1 MSPRHIP
8 ARRPRRT
15 VALGAALL
23 AAAVTLATLTT
34 APTANAAAS
43 VPSQGSP
50 TQLDVGNWNVEWL
63 GAPDF
68 GPTDE
73 ALQQQNVRDV
83 MAGADMDVWGLSEV
97 VSTSAFDTLVA
108 GMPGYT
114 GVVAND
120 PIVTNGAQYYSDF
133 GDTEQK
139 VALVWRS
146 SMATLVS
153 AKVILTGQNSNFA
166 GRPPVEFTLRGTFD
180 GVTRDLVFIV
190 LHAKA
195 GSTQDAW
202 NLRNPA
208 SQALKSYLDTTH
220 PTQNV
225 FVVGDWN
232 DDVDTSITPGKASP
246 YANFVND
253 AARYTFP
260 TRPLSLAGVA
270 STTSYPDFIDHQLTT
285 NEVQAKYVAGSAT
298 AFQPQA
304 YVPNYATTT
313 SDHYPVLAR
322 YDFVIGG
329 GGGANQQPTASYTH
343 SCTALTCTFTD
354 GSTDPDGTVVS
365 RNWDFGNGQTST
377 ATNPTVTYAS
387 AGTYAVSLTVTD
399 NGGAT
404 HTTTRNVTVTAGGGG
419 GPADVIINEV
429 LANEPGSSTAGE
441 AVEIVNTGGT
451 AISIAG
457 WTLRDGSAVRHTFA
471 AGTTLQPGKAITVF
485 GAGSAIPG
493 GIVAVAA
500 STGGLNLSNSGDQ
513 VILQNSAGTTVQSM
527 TYTSSQ
533 ASTDGVSLNRSP
545 DGSATGGWVKHDTIS
560 SLTRSPGQHADGTA
574 Y

>member
-1 MSPRHIP
+1 M
-8 ARRPRRT
+8 
-15 VALGAALL
+15 
-23 AAAVTLATLTT
+23 TLATLTT
-34 APTANAAAS
+34 APVARAAAS

-50 TQLDVGNWNVEWL
+50 TQLDVGNWNVEWF

-139 VALVWRS
+139 VALVWRAD
-146 SMATLVS
+146 MATLVS

-195 GSTQDAW
+195 GSTQEAW

-208 SQALKSYLDTTH
+208 SQALKSYLDTTY

-232 DDVDTSITPGKASP
+232 DDVDTSITSQKASP

-253 AARYTFP
+253 AERYTFP
-260 TRPLSLAGVA
+260 TRALSLAGVA

-285 NEVQAKYVAGSAT
+285 DEVQAKYVAGSAT
-298 AFQPQA
+298 AFQPQP

-329 GGGANQQPTASYTH
+329 GGG
-343 SCTALTCTFTD
+343 
-354 GSTDPDGTVVS
+354 
-365 RNWDFGNGQTST
+365 
-377 ATNPTVTYAS
+377 
-387 AGTYAVSLTVTD
+387 
-399 NGGAT
+399 GG
-404 HTTTRNVTVTAGGGG
+404 TAG
-419 GPADVIINEV
+419 VVINEV
-429 LANEPGSSTAGE
+429 LANEPGSSTDGE

-451 AISIAG
+451 AVSIAG
-457 WTLRDGSAVRHTFA
+457 WTVRDASAVRHTFA

-500 STGGLNLSNSGDQ
+500 TTGGLNLSNSGDQ
-513 VILQNSAGTTVQSM
+513 VILRDSAGTTVQSM

-533 ASTDGVSLNRSP
+533 ANSDGVSLNRSP
-545 DGSATGGWVKHDTIS
+545 DGTATGSWVKHDTIS
-560 SLTRSPGQHADGTA
+560 TLTRSPGRRADGTV

>member
-1 MSPRHIP
+1 MSPRRIP

-15 VALGAALL
+15 AALGAACL
-23 AAAVTLATLTT
+23 AAALTLATLVT

-43 VPSQGSP
+43 VPSQGSA
-50 TQLDVGNWNVEWL
+50 TQLDVGNWNVEWF
-63 GAPDF
+63 GAPNY

-73 ALQQQNVRDV
+73 ALQQQNVHDV
-83 MAGADMDVWGLSEV
+83 MAGTDMDVWGLSEV
-97 VSTSAFDTLVA
+97 VSTSAFNTLVA

-133 GDTEQK
+133 GNTEQK

-146 SMATLVS
+146 GMATLVS
-153 AKVILTGQNSNFA
+153 AKVILTDQNSNFA

-208 SQALKSYLDTTH
+208 SQALKSYLDTTY

-225 FVVGDWN
+225 FVLGDWN
-232 DDVDTSITPGKASP
+232 DDVDTSITSGQASP

-260 TRPLSLAGVA
+260 TRALSLAGVP
-270 STTSYPDFIDHQLTT
+270 STTGYPDFIDHQLNT
-285 NEVQAKYVAGSAT
+285 NEVQAKYVAGSAK

-322 YDFVIGG
+322 YDFTLGG
-329 GGGANQQPTASYTH
+329 GGGTNQPPTASYTS
-343 SCTALTCTFTD
+343 SCTALTCTLTD
-354 GSTDPDGTVVS
+354 GSTDSDGTVVS
-365 RNWDFGNGQTST
+365 RSWSFGNGQAST

-387 AGTYAVSLTVTD
+387 AGTYTVSLTVTD

-404 HTTTRNVTVTAGGGG
+404 HTTTQNLTVTTDSGG
-419 GPADVIINEV
+419 GPANVIINEV

-441 AVEIVNTGGT
+441 AIEIVNTGGT
-451 AISIAG
+451 AIDIGG
-457 WTLRDGSAVRHTFA
+457 WTLRDGTAVRHTFA

-500 STGGLNLSNSGDQ
+500 GTGGLSLSNSGDQ
-513 VILQNSAGTTVQSM
+513 VILRDSTGTTVQSM

-533 ASTDGVSLNRSP
+533 ANSDGVSVNRNP
-545 DGSATGGWVKHDTIS
+545 DGSATGGWAKHHTIS
-560 SLTRSPGQHADGTA
+560 SLTSSPGRHADGTA

>member
-1 MSPRHIP
+1 MKLRLR
-8 ARRPRRT
+8 AFT
-15 VALGAALL
+15 GVAL
-23 AAAVTLATLTT
+23 AAAATLVTLTT
-34 APTANAAAS
+34 TPAANAAAS

-50 TQLDVGNWNVEWL
+50 TQLDVGNWNVEWF

-68 GPTDE
+68 GPTNE

-97 VSTSAFDTLVA
+97 VSTAAFDTLVA

-133 GDTEQK
+133 SNTEQK

-153 AKVILTGQNSNFA
+153 AKVILTNQNSNFA

-180 GVTRDLVFIV
+180 GITRDLVFIV
-190 LHAKA
+190 LHAKS

-208 SQALKSYLDTTH
+208 SQALKSYLDTTY

-225 FVVGDWN
+225 FVIGDWN

-260 TRPLSLAGVA
+260 TRALSLAGVS
-270 STTSYPDFIDHQLTT
+270 STAGYPDFIDHQLTT

-304 YVPNYATTT
+304 YVPNYTTTT

-343 SCTALTCTFTD
+343 SCTALNCTFTD
-354 GSTDPDGTVVS
+354 GSTDSDGIIVS
-365 RNWDFGNGQTST
+365 RSWDFGNGQTST
-377 ATNPTVTYAS
+377 AMNPTVTYAS

-404 HTTTRNVTVTAGGGG
+404 HTTTQNVTVTAGGGG
-419 GPADVIINEV
+419 GPANVIINEV

-441 AVEIVNTGGT
+441 AIEIVNTGGT

-457 WTLRDGSAVRHTFA
+457 WTVRDGSAVRHTFA

-513 VILQNSAGTTVQSM
+513 VILRDSAGATVQSM
-527 TYTSSQ
+527 GYSSSQ
-533 ASTDGVSLNRSP
+533 ADSDGVSINRSP
-545 DGSATGGWVKHDTIS
+545 DGSATGGWVKHNTIS
-560 SLTRSPGQHADGTA
+560 SLSRSPGQRANGTV

>member
-1 MSPRHIP
+1 M
-8 ARRPRRT
+8 
-15 VALGAALL
+15 
-23 AAAVTLATLTT
+23 TLATLTT
-34 APTANAAAS
+34 VPAANAAAS
-43 VPSQGSP
+43 IPSQGSP
-50 TQLDVGNWNVEWL
+50 TQLDVGNWNVEWF

-73 ALQQQNVRDV
+73 ALQQQNVHDV
-83 MAGADMDVWGLSEV
+83 KAGLDMDVWGLSEV

-108 GMPGYT
+108 GLPGYT

-153 AKVILTGQNSNFA
+153 AKVVLANQNSNFA

-190 LHAKA
+190 LHAKSGA
-195 GSTQDAW
+195 TQDAW

-208 SQALKSYLDTTH
+208 SQALKSYLDTTY

-225 FVVGDWN
+225 FVIGDWN
-232 DDVDTSITPGKASP
+232 DDVDTSIAPGKASP

-253 AARYTFP
+253 PARYTFP
-260 TRPLSLAGVA
+260 TRALSLAYVP
-270 STTSYPDFIDHQLTT
+270 STAGYPDFIDHQLTT

-322 YDFVIGG
+322 YDFV
-329 GGGANQQPTASYTH
+329 
-343 SCTALTCTFTD
+343 L
-354 GSTDPDGTVVS
+354 
-365 RNWDFGNGQTST
+365 
-377 ATNPTVTYAS
+377 
-387 AGTYAVSLTVTD
+387 
-399 NGGAT
+399 
-404 HTTTRNVTVTAGGGG
+404 GGGG
-419 GPADVIINEV
+419 GPANVIINEV

-441 AVEIVNTGGT
+441 AIEIVNTGGT
-451 AISIAG
+451 AVSIAG
-457 WTLRDGSAVRHTFA
+457 WTVADGSAVRHTFA

-485 GAGSAIPG
+485 GAASAIPG

-500 STGGLNLSNSGDQ
+500 GTGGLNLSNSGDQ
-513 VILQNSAGTTVQSM
+513 VILRDSAGATVQSM
-527 TYTSSQ
+527 SYSSSQ
-533 ASTDGVSLNRSP
+533 ANSDGVSINRSP
-545 DGSATGGWVKHDTIS
+545 DGSATGSWVKHDTIS
-560 SLTRSPGQHADGTA
+560 SLPRSPGQRADGTA

>member
-1 MSPRHIP
+1 MKLRL
-8 ARRPRRT
+8 R
-15 VALGAALL
+15 ALTGVL
-23 AAAVTLATLTT
+23 AAALTLATLTI
-34 APTANAAAS
+34 APAANAAAS

-50 TQLDVGNWNVEWL
+50 TQLDVGNWNVEWF

-68 GPTDE
+68 GPTNE
-73 ALQQQNVRDV
+73 ALQQQNVHDV

-133 GDTEQK
+133 SNTEQK

-153 AKVILTGQNSNFA
+153 AKVILTDQNSNFA

-190 LHAKA
+190 LHAKS

-208 SQALKSYLDTTH
+208 SQALKSYLDTTY
-220 PTQNV
+220 PAQNV
-225 FVVGDWN
+225 
-232 DDVDTSITPGKASP
+232 
-246 YANFVND
+246 
-253 AARYTFP
+253 
-260 TRPLSLAGVA
+260 
-270 STTSYPDFIDHQLTT
+270 
-285 NEVQAKYVAGSAT
+285 
-298 AFQPQA
+298 
-304 YVPNYATTT
+304 
-313 SDHYPVLAR
+313 
-322 YDFVIGG
+322 
-329 GGGANQQPTASYTH
+329 
-343 SCTALTCTFTD
+343 
-354 GSTDPDGTVVS
+354 
-365 RNWDFGNGQTST
+365 QTST
-377 ATNPTVTYAS
+377 AVNPTVTYAS

-404 HTTTRNVTVTAGGGG
+404 HTTTQNVTVTAGGGG
-419 GPADVIINEV
+419 GPANVIINEV

-441 AVEIVNTGGT
+441 AIEIVNTGGT

-457 WTLRDGSAVRHTFA
+457 WTVQDGSAVRHTFA

-513 VILQNSAGTTVQSM
+513 VILRDSAGATVQSM
-527 TYTSSQ
+527 SYSSSQ
-533 ASTDGVSLNRSP
+533 ANSDGVSINRSP
-545 DGSATGGWVKHDTIS
+545 DGSATGGWVKHNTIS
-560 SLTRSPGQHADGTA
+560 SLSRSPGQRANGTV

>member
-1 MSPRHIP
+1 MSPRRIP
-8 ARRPRRT
+8 AQRPRR
-15 VALGAALL
+15 AAALATAL
-23 AAAVTLATLTT
+23 VTAAVTVAAALTT
-34 APTANAAAS
+34 APAASAAAT
-43 VPSQGSP
+43 VPSQGSS
-50 TQLDVGNWNVEWL
+50 TQLDVGNWNVEWF
-63 GAPDF
+63 GASNY

-73 ALQQQNVRDV
+73 ALQQRNVRDV
-83 MAGADMDVWGLSEV
+83 MAGTDMDVWGLSEV
-97 VSTSAFDTLVA
+97 VSTSAFNTLVA

-133 GDTEQK
+133 GNTEQK

-146 SMATLVS
+146 SLATLVG
-153 AKVILTGQNSNFA
+153 AKVILTAQNSDFA

-202 NLRNPA
+202 NLRSPA
-208 SQALKSYLDTTH
+208 SQALKSYLDATH

-232 DDVDTSITPGKASP
+232 DDVDTSITSGKASP

-260 TRPLSLAGVA
+260 TRALSLAGVP
-270 STTSYPDFIDHQLTT
+270 STAGYPDFIDHQLTT
-285 NEVQAKYVAGSAT
+285 NEVQAKYVAGSAK

-304 YVPNYATTT
+304 YVPNYAATT

-322 YDFVIGG
+322 YDFAVGG

-343 SCTALTCTFTD
+343 SCAALTCTFTD
-354 GSTDPDGTVVS
+354 GSTDSDGTVVN
-365 RNWDFGNGQTST
+365 RAWNFGNGRTST
-377 ATNPTVTYAS
+377 AANPSVTYAS

-404 HTTTRNVTVTAGGGG
+404 HTTTRNVTVTTGGS
-419 GPADVIINEV
+419 PANVAINEV

-451 AISIAG
+451 AVGLGG
-457 WTLRDGSAVRHTFA
+457 WTLRDGTAVRHTFA
-471 AGTTLQPGKAITVF
+471 AGTTLEPGKAITVF
-485 GAGSAIPG
+485 GAVSAIPAG
-493 GIVAVAA
+493 VVAVAA
-500 STGGLNLSNSGDQ
+500 GTGDLNLSNSGDQ
-513 VILQNSAGTTVQSM
+513 VVLRDSTGTTVQSM
-527 TYTSSQ
+527 SYTSTQ
-533 ASTDGVSLNRSP
+533 AGSDGVSVNRSP

-560 SLTRSPGQHADGTA
+560 SLTSSPGRHADGTA

>member
-8 ARRPRRT
+8 VRRPRRT
-15 VALGAALL
+15 ATLGAACL
-23 AAAVTLATLTT
+23 AAALTPALLTT
-34 APTANAAAS
+34 APAADAAIP

-50 TQLDVGNWNVEWL
+50 TQLDVGNWNVEWF

-108 GMPGYT
+108 GMHGYT

-153 AKVILTGQNSNFA
+153 AKVILTNQNSNFA

-190 LHAKA
+190 LHAKS

-208 SQALKSYLDTTH
+208 SQALKSYLDTTY

-225 FVVGDWN
+225 FVIGDWN
-232 DDVDTSITPGKASP
+232 DDVDTSITPQKASP
-246 YANFVND
+246 YANLVND

-260 TRPLSLAGVA
+260 TRALSLAGVP
-270 STTSYPDFIDHQLTT
+270 STAGYPDFIDHQVTT

-298 AFQPQA
+298 AFQPQT

-322 YDFVIGG
+322 YNFVIGG
-329 GGGANQQPTASYTH
+329 GTNQQPTASYTH
-343 SCTALTCTFTD
+343 SCTALNCTFTD
-354 GSTDPDGTVVS
+354 GSTDPDRTIVS
-365 RNWDFGNGQTST
+365 RSWDFGNGQTST
-377 ATNPTVTYAS
+377 ATNPTVTYSS
-387 AGTYAVSLTVTD
+387 AGTYAVALTVTD

-419 GPADVIINEV
+419 GPANVIINEV

-441 AVEIVNTGGT
+441 AIEIVNTGGT
-451 AISIAG
+451 AVSIAG
-457 WTLRDGSAVRHTFA
+457 WTVQDGSAVRHTFA

-500 STGGLNLSNSGDQ
+500 STGSLNLSNSGDQ
-513 VILQNSAGTTVQSM
+513 VILWDSAGATVQST
-527 TYTSSQ
+527 TYSSSQ
-533 ASTDGVSLNRSP
+533 ASSDGVSINRSP
-545 DGSATGGWVKHDTIS
+545 DGSATGGWVKHNTIS
-560 SLTRSPGQHADGTA
+560 SLPSSPGQRADGTT

>member
-1 MSPRHIP
+1 MSSRQIP

-15 VALGAALL
+15 AALGIACL
-23 AAAVTLATLTT
+23 AAATLLAMLTT
-34 APTANAAAS
+34 APVANAATAI
-43 VPSQGSP
+43 PSQGSP
-50 TQLDVGNWNVEWL
+50 TQLDVGNWNVEWF

-73 ALQQQNVRDV
+73 ALQQQNVREV

-133 GDTEQK
+133 GNTEQK

-153 AKVILTGQNSNFA
+153 AKVILTEQNSNFA

-190 LHAKA
+190 LHAKS
-195 GSTQDAW
+195 GSAQDAW

-208 SQALKSYLDTTH
+208 SQALKSYLDTTY

-232 DDVDTSITPGKASP
+232 DDVDTSITSGKASP

-260 TRPLSLAGVA
+260 TRALSLAGVS
-270 STTSYPDFIDHQLTT
+270 STAGYPDFIDHQLTT

-298 AFQPQA
+298 AFQPQP
-304 YVPNYATTT
+304 YIPNYATTT

-322 YDFVIGG
+322 YNFVIGG
-329 GGGANQQPTASYTH
+329 GGGSNQQPTASYTH
-343 SCTALTCTFTD
+343 SCAALTCTFTD
-354 GSTDPDGTVVS
+354 GSTDPDGAVVS
-365 RNWDFGNGQTST
+365 RSWDFGNGQTST

-387 AGTYAVSLTVTD
+387 AGTYPVSLTVTD

-404 HTTTRNVTVTAGGGG
+404 RTTTQNVTVTAGGGG
-419 GPADVIINEV
+419 GPANVIVNEV

-441 AVEIVNTGGT
+441 AVEIVNTGG
-451 AISIAG
+451 AAADISG
-457 WTLRDGSAVRHTFA
+457 WTIRDGSAVRHTFA

-485 GAGSAIPG
+485 GASSAIPA
-493 GIVAVAA
+493 GITAVGA
-500 STGGLNLSNSGDQ
+500 STGDLNLSNGGDQ
-513 VILQNSAGTTVQSM
+513 VILRDSTGATVQSM

-533 ASTDGVSLNRSP
+533 ANSDGVSINRSP
-545 DGSATGGWVKHDTIS
+545 DGSATGGWAKHNTIS
-560 SLTRSPGQHADGTA
+560 SLTSSPGRHADGTA

>member
-1 MSPRHIP
+1 MSPRRTS
-8 ARRPRRT
+8 ARRSRLT
-15 VALGAALL
+15 TLLSALCL
-23 AAAVTLATLTT
+23 AVAVTPALLTT

-43 VPSQGSP
+43 IPSQGSP
-50 TQLDVGNWNVEWL
+50 TQLDVGNWNVEWF

-83 MAGADMDVWGLSEV
+83 MAGADMDVWGLAEV
-97 VSTSAFDTLVA
+97 VSTSAFNTLVA

-120 PIVTNGAQYYSDF
+120 PVVTNGAQYYSDF
-133 GDTEQK
+133 SNTEQK

-208 SQALKSYLDTTH
+208 SQALKSYLDTTY

-225 FVVGDWN
+225 FVIGDWN
-232 DDVDTSITPGKASP
+232 DDVDTSITAGNASP

-260 TRPLSLAGVA
+260 TRALSLAGVA
-270 STTSYPDFIDHQLTT
+270 STTDYPDFIDHQLTT

-322 YDFVIGG
+322 YDFAVGG
-329 GGGANQQPTASYTH
+329 GS
-343 SCTALTCTFTD
+343 
-354 GSTDPDGTVVS
+354 
-365 RNWDFGNGQTST
+365 
-377 ATNPTVTYAS
+377 
-387 AGTYAVSLTVTD
+387 
-399 NGGAT
+399 
-404 HTTTRNVTVTAGGGG
+404 GG
-419 GPADVIINEV
+419 GPANVVVNEV
-429 LANEPGSSTAGE
+429 LANEPGSDTAGE

-451 AISIAG
+451 AVGIAG
-457 WTLRDGSAVRHTFA
+457 WTLRDGTGVRHTFA

-493 GIVAVAA
+493 GITAVPA

-513 VILQNSAGTTVQSM
+513 VVLRDATGTTVQSM

-533 ASTDGVSLNRSP
+533 AGTDGVSVNRSP
-545 DGSATGGWVKHDTIS
+545 DGSATGAWVKHDTIS
-560 SLTRSPGQHADGTA
+560 PLTSSPGRHADGTA

>member
-1 MSPRHIP
+1 MSPHHIP
-8 ARRPRRT
+8 VRRPRRIT
-15 VALGAALL
+15 AFGAACL

-34 APTANAAAS
+34 APVANAAAS

-50 TQLDVGNWNVEWL
+50 TQLDVGNWNVEWF

-83 MAGADMDVWGLSEV
+83 MAGVDMDVWGLSEV
-97 VSTSAFDTLVA
+97 VSTSAFDALVA

-153 AKVILTGQNSNFA
+153 AKVILTDQNSNFA

-195 GSTQDAW
+195 GATQDAW
-202 NLRNPA
+202 NRRNPA
-208 SQALKSYLDTTH
+208 SQALKSYLDATY

-225 FVVGDWN
+225 FVIGDWN
-232 DDVDTSITPGKASP
+232 DDVDTSIVSGQPSP
-246 YANFVND
+246 YADFVND
-253 AARYTFP
+253 SARYTFP
-260 TRPLSLAGVA
+260 TRALSLAGVA
-270 STTSYPDFIDHQLTT
+270 STTSYPDFIDHQLNT
-285 NEVQAKYVAGSAT
+285 NEVRAKYVAGSAK
-298 AFQPQA
+298 AFQPQT
-304 YVPNYATTT
+304 YVPNYAATT

-322 YDFVIGG
+322 YDFTLGG
-329 GGGANQQPTASYTH
+329 GGGTNQPPTASYTS

-354 GSTDPDGTVVS
+354 GSTDSDGTVVS
-365 RNWDFGNGQTST
+365 RSWSFGNGQTST
-377 ATNPTVTYAS
+377 ATNPTVTYAL

-399 NGGAT
+399 NDGAT
-404 HTTTRNVTVTAGGGG
+404 HSTTQNITVTAGGGG
-419 GPADVIINEV
+419 GPANVIINEV

-451 AISIAG
+451 AISLDG
-457 WTLRDGSAVRHTFA
+457 WTLRDGTAVRHTFA

-485 GAGSAIPG
+485 GASSAIPS
-493 GIVAVAA
+493 GIAAVAA
-500 STGGLNLSNSGDQ
+500 STGRLSLSNSGDQ
-513 VILQNSAGTTVQSM
+513 VTLRDSTGTTVQSM

-533 ASTDGVSLNRSP
+533 ANSDGVSINRSP
-545 DGSATGGWVKHDTIS
+545 DGSATGSWVKHNTIS
-560 SLTRSPGQHADGTA
+560 SLSRSPGQHADGTA

>member
-8 ARRPRRT
+8 SGRPRRT
-15 VALGAALL
+15 AAVGAALL

-50 TQLDVGNWNVEWL
+50 TRLDVGNWNVEWF

-120 PIVTNGAQYYSDF
+120 PVVTNGAQYYSDF

-220 PTQNV
+220 PTRNV
-225 FVVGDWN
+225 FVLGDWN
-232 DDVDTSITPGKASP
+232 DDVDTSITSGKASP

-260 TRPLSLAGVA
+260 TRALSLAGVV
-270 STTSYPDFIDHQLTT
+270 STTSYPDFIDHQLVTD
-285 NEVQAKYVAGSAT
+285 EVQAKYVAGSAT
-298 AFQPQA
+298 AFQPQP
-304 YVPNYATTT
+304 YVPNYAATT

-322 YDFVIGG
+322 YDFVMG

-365 RNWDFGNGQTST
+365 RAWNFGNGQTSA
-377 ATNPTVTYAS
+377 ATNPTLTYAS

-404 HTTTRNVTVTAGGGG
+404 HTATKNVTVTTGGGG
-419 GPADVIINEV
+419 GPANVIINEV

-451 AISIAG
+451 AAGIGG
-457 WTLRDGSAVRHTFA
+457 WTVSDGSSVRHTFA
-471 AGTTLQPGKAITVF
+471 AGTTVQPGKAITVF
-485 GAGSAIPG
+485 GAGSAIPA
-493 GIVAVAA
+493 GITGVGA

-513 VILQNSAGTTVQSM
+513 VILRDAAGSTVQSV
-527 TYTSSQ
+527 TYTSGQVNS
-533 ASTDGVSLNRSP
+533 DGVSLNRSP
-545 DGSATGGWVKHDTIS
+545 DGSPTGGWVKHDTIS
-560 SLTRSPGQHADGTA
+560 TLTRSPGLHADGTA

>member
-1 MSPRHIP
+1 MKLRL
-8 ARRPRRT
+8 R
-15 VALGAALL
+15 ALIGVLV
-23 AAAVTLATLTT
+23 AAVTLAMLTT
-34 APTANAAAS
+34 APAANAAAS

-50 TQLDVGNWNVEWL
+50 TQLDVGNWNVEWF

-68 GPTDE
+68 GPTNE
-73 ALQQQNVRDV
+73 TLQQQNVRDV

-97 VSTSAFDTLVA
+97 VGTSEFDTLVA

-133 GDTEQK
+133 GNTEQK

-190 LHAKA
+190 LHAKSGA
-195 GSTQDAW
+195 TQDAW

-208 SQALKSYLDTTH
+208 SQALKSYLDTTY
-220 PTQNV
+220 PTQDV
-225 FVVGDWN
+225 FVIGDWN
-232 DDVDTSITPGKASP
+232 DDVDTSITPEKPSP

-260 TRPLSLAGVA
+260 TRALSLEGVSSTAG
-270 STTSYPDFIDHQLTT
+270 YPDFIDHQLTT

-322 YDFVIGG
+322 YDFAIGG
-329 GGGANQQPTASYTH
+329 GGGANQQPTASYTY
-343 SCTALTCTFTD
+343 SCTALNCTFTD
-354 GSTDPDGTVVS
+354 GSTDSDGTIVS
-365 RNWDFGNGQTST
+365 RGWDFGNGQTST

-387 AGTYAVSLTVTD
+387 AGTYPVSLTVTD

-404 HTTTRNVTVTAGGGG
+404 HTTTRNVTVTTGG
-419 GPADVIINEV
+419 GPANVIINEV

-441 AVEIVNTGGT
+441 AIEMVNTGGT
-451 AISIAG
+451 ATSIAG
-457 WTLRDGSAVRHTFA
+457 WTVSDGSAVRHTFA
-471 AGTTLQPGKAITVF
+471 PGTTLQPGKAITVF
-485 GAGSAIPG
+485 GAGSSIPG

-500 STGGLNLSNSGDQ
+500 SSGDLNLSNSGDQ
-513 VILQNSAGTTVQSM
+513 VILRNSAGATVQSM
-527 TYTSSQ
+527 SYTSSQ
-533 ASTDGVSLNRSP
+533 ANSDGVSLNRSP
-545 DGSATGGWVKHDTIS
+545 DGSATGGWVKHNTIS
-560 SLTRSPGQHADGTA
+560 SLSRSPGQRANGTVF
-574 Y
+574 

>member
-1 MSPRHIP
+1 M
-8 ARRPRRT
+8 
-15 VALGAALL
+15 
-23 AAAVTLATLTT
+23 TLATLTT
-34 APTANAAAS
+34 APVARAAAS

-50 TQLDVGNWNVEWL
+50 TQLDVGNWNVEWF

-139 VALVWRS
+139 VALVWRAD
-146 SMATLVS
+146 MATLVS

-195 GSTQDAW
+195 GSTQEAW

-208 SQALKSYLDTTH
+208 SQALKSYLDTTY

-232 DDVDTSITPGKASP
+232 DDVDTSITSQKASP

-260 TRPLSLAGVA
+260 TRALSLAGVA

-285 NEVQAKYVAGSAT
+285 DEVQAKYVAGSAT
-298 AFQPQA
+298 AFQPQP

-329 GGGANQQPTASYTH
+329 GGG
-343 SCTALTCTFTD
+343 
-354 GSTDPDGTVVS
+354 
-365 RNWDFGNGQTST
+365 
-377 ATNPTVTYAS
+377 
-387 AGTYAVSLTVTD
+387 
-399 NGGAT
+399 GG
-404 HTTTRNVTVTAGGGG
+404 TAG
-419 GPADVIINEV
+419 VVINEV
-429 LANEPGSSTAGE
+429 LANEPGSSTDGE

-451 AISIAG
+451 AVSIAG
-457 WTLRDGSAVRHTFA
+457 WTVRDASAVRHTFA

-500 STGGLNLSNSGDQ
+500 TTGGLNLSNSGDQ
-513 VILQNSAGTTVQSM
+513 VILRDSAGTTVQSM

-533 ASTDGVSLNRSP
+533 ANSDGVSLNRSP
-545 DGSATGGWVKHDTIS
+545 DGTATGSWVKHDTIS
-560 SLTRSPGQHADGTA
+560 TLTRSPGRRADGTV

>member
-1 MSPRHIP
+1 MSPRHVP
-8 ARRPRRT
+8 VRRSHRFA
-15 VALGAALL
+15 ALGAACL
-23 AAAVTLATLTT
+23 AAALTLATLTT

-50 TQLDVGNWNVEWL
+50 TQLDVGNWNVEWF

-73 ALQQQNVRDV
+73 ALQQQNVHDV

-108 GMPGYT
+108 SMPGYT

-153 AKVILTGQNSNFA
+153 AKVILTDQNSNFA

-195 GSTQDAW
+195 GATQDAW

-220 PTQNV
+220 PARNV
-225 FVVGDWN
+225 FVLGDWN
-232 DDVDTSITPGKASP
+232 DDVDTSITSGKTSP

-253 AARYTFP
+253 EARYTFP
-260 TRPLSLAGVA
+260 TRALSLAGVA
-270 STTSYPDFIDHQLTT
+270 STTSYPDFIDHQLITD
-285 NEVQAKYVAGSAT
+285 EVQAKYVVGSAT

-304 YVPNYATTT
+304 YVPNYAATT

-322 YDFVIGG
+322 YDFVLG
-329 GGGANQQPTASYTH
+329 GGGANQRPTASYTH

-354 GSTDPDGTVVS
+354 GSTDADGTVVS
-365 RNWDFGNGQTST
+365 RSWNFGNGQAST

-399 NGGAT
+399 SGGAA
-404 HTTTRNVTVTAGGGG
+404 HTTTQNVTVTAGGGG
-419 GPADVIINEV
+419 GPANVIINEV

-441 AVEIVNTGGT
+441 AIEIVNTGGT
-451 AISIAG
+451 AISLAG
-457 WTLRDGSAVRHTFA
+457 WTVQDGTAVRHTFA

-485 GAGSAIPG
+485 GAASAIPG

-513 VILQNSAGTTVQSM
+513 VILRDSAGATVQSM

-533 ASTDGVSLNRSP
+533 ANSDGVSINRSS
-545 DGSATGGWVKHDTIS
+545 DGSETGGWVKHNTIS
-560 SLTRSPGQHADGTA
+560 SLSSSPGQRADGTV

>member
-1 MSPRHIP
+1 MKLSLR
-8 ARRPRRT
+8 
-15 VALGAALL
+15 ALAGAAV
-23 AAAVTLATLTT
+23 AAAIALATFSSPP
-34 APTANAAAS
+34 AAHAAS
-43 VPSQGSP
+43 TVPSQGSP
-50 TQLDVGNWNVEWL
+50 TQLDVGNWNVEWF

-97 VSTSAFDTLVA
+97 VSTSAFNSLVA

-133 GDTEQK
+133 SNTEQK

-153 AKVILTGQNSNFA
+153 AKVILPEQNSNFA
-166 GRPPVEFTLRGTFD
+166 GRPPVEFKLRGTFD

-190 LHAKA
+190 MHAKA
-195 GSTQDAW
+195 GSTADAW

-208 SQALKSYLDTTH
+208 SQALKSYLDTTY
-220 PTQNV
+220 PTQDV

-232 DDVDTSITPGKASP
+232 DDVDTSITSGKASP

-253 AARYTFP
+253 TARYGFP
-260 TRPLSLAGVA
+260 TRALSLAGVS
-270 STTSYPDFIDHQLTT
+270 STASYPDFIDHQLNT
-285 NEVQAKYVAGSAT
+285 NEVMAKYVAGSAK

-304 YVPNYATTT
+304 YVPNYASTT

-329 GGGANQQPTASYTH
+329 AGGGNQSPTAAFTH
-343 SCTALTCTFTD
+343 SCTDLTCSFTD
-354 GSTDPDGTVVS
+354 GSSDADGTIAS
-365 RNWDFGNGQTST
+365 RSWNFGNGQTST
-377 ATNPTVTYAS
+377 ATNPTVSYAS

-399 NGGAT
+399 NAGAT
-404 HTTTRNVTVTAGGGG
+404 HTTTRNVTVTTGGGG
-419 GPADVIINEV
+419 GPANVIINEV
-429 LANEPGSSTAGE
+429 LANEPGSDTAGE

-457 WTLRDGSAVRHTFA
+457 WTLRDGTGVRHTFA

-485 GAGSAIPG
+485 GGASSIPG

-500 STGGLNLSNSGDQ
+500 STGGLNLANSGDS
-513 VILQNSAGTTVQSM
+513 VSLRDSAGTTIQSM
-527 TYTSSQ
+527 SYSSSL
-533 ASTDGVSLNRSP
+533 ANTDGVSINRSP
-545 DGSATGGWVKHDTIS
+545 DLSATGAWVKHNTIS
-560 SLTRSPGQHADGTA
+560 SLPRSLGQHADGTV

>member
-1 MSPRHIP
+1 MKLRL
-8 ARRPRRT
+8 R
-15 VALGAALL
+15 ALIGVL

-34 APTANAAAS
+34 VPAANAAAS
-43 VPSQGSP
+43 IPSQGSP
-50 TQLDVGNWNVEWL
+50 TQLDVGNWNVEWF

-73 ALQQQNVRDV
+73 ALQQQNVHDV
-83 MAGADMDVWGLSEV
+83 KAGLDMDVWGLSEV

-108 GMPGYT
+108 GLPGYT

-153 AKVILTGQNSNFA
+153 AKVVLANQNSNFA

-190 LHAKA
+190 LHAKSGA
-195 GSTQDAW
+195 TQDAW

-208 SQALKSYLDTTH
+208 SQALKSYLDTTY

-225 FVVGDWN
+225 FVIGDWN
-232 DDVDTSITPGKASP
+232 DDVDTSIAPGKASP

-253 AARYTFP
+253 PARYTFP
-260 TRPLSLAGVA
+260 TRALSLAGVP
-270 STTSYPDFIDHQLTT
+270 STAGYPDFIDHQLTT

-322 YDFVIGG
+322 YDFV
-329 GGGANQQPTASYTH
+329 
-343 SCTALTCTFTD
+343 L
-354 GSTDPDGTVVS
+354 
-365 RNWDFGNGQTST
+365 
-377 ATNPTVTYAS
+377 
-387 AGTYAVSLTVTD
+387 
-399 NGGAT
+399 
-404 HTTTRNVTVTAGGGG
+404 GGGG
-419 GPADVIINEV
+419 GPANVIINEV

-441 AVEIVNTGGT
+441 AIEIVNTGGT
-451 AISIAG
+451 AVSIAG
-457 WTLRDGSAVRHTFA
+457 WTVADGSAVRHTFA

-485 GAGSAIPG
+485 GAASAIPG

-500 STGGLNLSNSGDQ
+500 GTGGLNLSNSGDQ
-513 VILQNSAGTTVQSM
+513 VILRDSAGATVQSM
-527 TYTSSQ
+527 SYSSSQ
-533 ASTDGVSLNRSP
+533 ANSDGVSINRSP
-545 DGSATGGWVKHDTIS
+545 DGSATGSWVKHDTIS
-560 SLTRSPGQHADGTA
+560 SLPRSPGQRADGTA

>member
-1 MSPRHIP
+1 MKLRL
-8 ARRPRRT
+8 R
-15 VALGAALL
+15 ALVGTL
-23 AAAVTLATLTT
+23 AAAATMATLTMLTT
-34 APTANAAAS
+34 APAANAATI
-43 VPSQGSP
+43 PSQGSS
-50 TQLDVGNWNVEWL
+50 TLLDVGNWNVEWF
-63 GAPDF
+63 GATGY
-68 GPTDE
+68 GPTNE

-97 VSTSAFDTLVA
+97 VSTSAFNTLVA

-133 GDTEQK
+133 SNTEQK

-146 SMATLVS
+146 SIATLVS
-153 AKVILTGQNSNFA
+153 AKVILTSQNSNFA

-208 SQALKSYLDTTH
+208 SQALKAYLDTTY

-225 FVVGDWN
+225 FVIGDWN
-232 DDVDTSITPGKASP
+232 DDVDTSITSGNASP

-253 AARYTFP
+253 TARYTFP
-260 TRPLSLAGVA
+260 TRALSLAGVA
-270 STTSYPDFIDHQLTT
+270 STASYSDFIDHQLTT
-285 NEVQAKYVAGSAT
+285 NEVQAKYVTGSAK

-304 YVPNYATTT
+304 YVSNYATTT

-322 YDFVIGG
+322 YDYVIGGDSGG
-329 GGGANQQPTASYTH
+329 GGGGTPAN
-343 SCTALTCTFTD
+343 
-354 GSTDPDGTVVS
+354 
-365 RNWDFGNGQTST
+365 
-377 ATNPTVTYAS
+377 
-387 AGTYAVSLTVTD
+387 
-399 NGGAT
+399 
-404 HTTTRNVTVTAGGGG
+404 
-419 GPADVIINEV
+419 VIINEV

-457 WTLRDGSAVRHTFA
+457 WTVRDSSALRHTFA

-485 GAGSAIPG
+485 GAASAIPG

-500 STGGLNLSNSGDQ
+500 STGDLNLANSGDQ
-513 VILQNSAGTTVQSM
+513 VILRDSAGTTVQSL

-533 ASTDGVSLNRSP
+533 VNSDGVSLNRSP
-545 DGSATGGWVKHDTIS
+545 DGSGTGVWVKHNTIS
-560 SLTRSPGQHADGTA
+560 SLSSSPGQRADGTV

>member
-8 ARRPRRT
+8 SRRPRRT
-15 VALGAALL
+15 AALGAAFL

-34 APTANAAAS
+34 APAAKAAAT

-50 TQLDVGNWNVEWL
+50 THLDVGNWNVEWF
-63 GAPDF
+63 GAPDL

-220 PTQNV
+220 PAQNV
-225 FVVGDWN
+225 FVIGDWN
-232 DDVDTSITPGKASP
+232 DDVDTSITPEKASP

-253 AARYTFP
+253 TARYTFP
-260 TRPLSLAGVA
+260 TRALSLAGVA

-298 AFQPQA
+298 AFQPQP

-322 YDFVIGG
+322 YNFV
-329 GGGANQQPTASYTH
+329 P
-343 SCTALTCTFTD
+343 
-354 GSTDPDGTVVS
+354 
-365 RNWDFGNGQTST
+365 
-377 ATNPTVTYAS
+377 
-387 AGTYAVSLTVTD
+387 
-399 NGGAT
+399 
-404 HTTTRNVTVTAGGGG
+404 GGGG
-419 GPADVIINEV
+419 GPANVIINEV

-441 AVEIVNTGGT
+441 AIEIVNTGGT
-451 AISIAG
+451 AASIAG
-457 WTLRDGSAVRHTFA
+457 WTVQDGSAARHTFA

-485 GAGSAIPG
+485 GASSAIPA
-493 GIVAVAA
+493 GIVGVAA

-513 VILQNSAGTTVQSM
+513 VILRDSAGATVQSM
-527 TYTSSQ
+527 TYSSSQ
-533 ASTDGVSLNRSP
+533 ANSDGVSLNRSP

-560 SLTRSPGQHADGTA
+560 SLTRSPGQRADGTV

>member
-1 MSPRHIP
+1 MKLRLR
-8 ARRPRRT
+8 ALT
-15 VALGAALL
+15 GVAL
-23 AAAVTLATLTT
+23 AAAVTLVTLAATP
-34 APTANAAAS
+34 AANAAAS

-50 TQLDVGNWNVEWL
+50 TQLDVGNWNVEWF

-68 GPTDE
+68 GPTNE

-133 GDTEQK
+133 SNTEQK

-153 AKVILTGQNSNFA
+153 AKVILTNQNSNFA

-180 GVTRDLVFIV
+180 GGTRDLVFIV
-190 LHAKA
+190 LHAKS

-208 SQALKSYLDTTH
+208 SQALKSYLDTTY

-225 FVVGDWN
+225 FVIGDWN

-260 TRPLSLAGVA
+260 TRALSLAGVS
-270 STTSYPDFIDHQLTT
+270 STASYPDFIDHQLTT

-304 YVPNYATTT
+304 YVPNYTTTT

-329 GGGANQQPTASYTH
+329 GGGTNQPPTASYTH
-343 SCTALTCTFTD
+343 SCTALNCTFTD
-354 GSTDPDGTVVS
+354 GSTDSDGTIVS
-365 RNWDFGNGQTST
+365 RSWDFGNGQTST
-377 ATNPTVTYAS
+377 AMNPTVTYAS

-404 HTTTRNVTVTAGGGG
+404 HTTTQNVTVTAGGDG
-419 GPADVIINEV
+419 GPANVIINEV

-441 AVEIVNTGGT
+441 AIEIVNTGGT

-457 WTLRDGSAVRHTFA
+457 WTVRDGSAVRHTFA

-493 GIVAVAA
+493 GIAAVAA

-513 VILQNSAGTTVQSM
+513 VILRNSAGATVQSM
-527 TYTSSQ
+527 SYSSSQ
-533 ASTDGVSLNRSP
+533 ADSDGVSINRSP
-545 DGSATGGWVKHDTIS
+545 DGSATGGWVKHNTIS
-560 SLTRSPGQHADGTA
+560 SLSRSPGQRANGTV

>member
-1 MSPRHIP
+1 MSSCRIP

-15 VALGAALL
+15 AALGAACL

-34 APTANAAAS
+34 APAANAAAS

-50 TQLDVGNWNVEWL
+50 TQLDVGNWNVEWF

-120 PIVTNGAQYYSDF
+120 PVVTNGAQYYSDF
-133 GDTEQK
+133 GNTEQK

-153 AKVILTGQNSNFA
+153 AKVILTDQNSNFA

-195 GSTQDAW
+195 GATQDAW
-202 NLRNPA
+202 NRRNPA
-208 SQALKSYLDTTH
+208 SQALKSYLDATY

-225 FVVGDWN
+225 FVIGDWN
-232 DDVDTSITPGKASP
+232 DDVDTSIVSGQPSP
-246 YANFVND
+246 YADFVND
-253 AARYTFP
+253 SARYTFP
-260 TRPLSLAGVA
+260 TRALSLAGVA
-270 STTSYPDFIDHQLTT
+270 STTGYPDFIDHQLTT

-304 YVPNYATTT
+304 YVPNYAATT

-322 YDFVIGG
+322 YDFVISGS
-329 GGGANQQPTASYTH
+329 GANQPPTASYTH
-343 SCTALTCTFTD
+343 SCTALDCTFTD
-354 GSTDPDGTVVS
+354 ASSDSDGTIVS
-365 RNWDFGNGQTST
+365 RSWNFGNGQTST
-377 ATNPTVTYAS
+377 ATNPTATYAS
-387 AGTYAVSLTVTD
+387 AGTYPVSLTVTD
-399 NGGAT
+399 NDGAT
-404 HTTTRNVTVTAGGGG
+404 HTTTQNITVTAGGG
-419 GPADVIINEV
+419 PANVIINEV

-451 AISIAG
+451 AIDITG
-457 WTLRDGSAVRHTFA
+457 WTVRDGSAVRHAFA

-485 GAGSAIPG
+485 GASSAIPG
-493 GIVAVAA
+493 GIAAVAA
-500 STGGLNLSNSGDQ
+500 STGGLSLSNSGDQ
-513 VILQNSAGTTVQSM
+513 VILRDSAGATVQSM

-533 ASTDGVSLNRSP
+533 ANSDGVSINRSP
-545 DGSATGGWVKHDTIS
+545 DGSATGSWVKHNTIS
-560 SLTRSPGQHADGTA
+560 SLSRSPGQHADGTA

>member
-1 MSPRHIP
+1 MKLRLR
-8 ARRPRRT
+8 ALT
-15 VALGAALL
+15 GVAL
-23 AAAVTLATLTT
+23 AAAATLATLATT
-34 APTANAAAS
+34 PAANAAVS

-50 TQLDVGNWNVEWL
+50 TQLDVGNWNVEWF

-73 ALQQQNVRDV
+73 ALQQQNVHDV

-133 GDTEQK
+133 SNTEQK

-146 SMATLVS
+146 SIATLVS
-153 AKVILTGQNSNFA
+153 AKVILTDQSSNFA

-190 LHAKA
+190 LHAKS
-195 GSTQDAW
+195 GSTLDAW

-208 SQALKSYLDTTH
+208 SQALKAYLDTTY

-225 FVVGDWN
+225 FVIGDWN
-232 DDVDTSITPGKASP
+232 DDVDTSITAGKASP

-260 TRPLSLAGVA
+260 TRALSLAGVA
-270 STTSYPDFIDHQLTT
+270 STAGYPDFIDHQLIT

-322 YDFVIGG
+322 YNFVVGG

-343 SCTALTCTFTD
+343 SCTGLDCTFTD
-354 GSTDPDGTVVS
+354 GSTDPDGTIVS
-365 RNWDFGNGQTST
+365 RSWNFGSGQTST

-387 AGTYAVSLTVTD
+387 AGTYAVSLTVAD

-404 HTTTRNVTVTAGGGG
+404 HTTTQNITVTAGGSG
-419 GPADVIINEV
+419 GPANVIINEV

-451 AISIAG
+451 SISIAG
-457 WTLRDGSAVRHTFA
+457 WTVRDGSAVRHTFA

-485 GAGSAIPG
+485 GGASAIPG

-513 VILQNSAGTTVQSM
+513 VILRDAAGATVQSM
-527 TYTSSQ
+527 SYSSSL
-533 ASTDGVSLNRSP
+533 ANSDGVSINRSP
-545 DGSATGGWVKHDTIS
+545 DGSATGAWVKHDTIS
-560 SLTRSPGQHADGTA
+560 ALPRSPGQRANGTA

>member
-1 MSPRHIP
+1 MKLSLR
-8 ARRPRRT
+8 
-15 VALGAALL
+15 ALAGAA
-23 AAAVTLATLTT
+23 AAAITLATFSSPP
-34 APTANAAAS
+34 AAHAAS
-43 VPSQGSP
+43 TVPSQGSP
-50 TQLDVGNWNVEWL
+50 TQLDVGNWNVEWF

-97 VSTSAFDTLVA
+97 VSTSAFDSLVA

-133 GDTEQK
+133 SNTEQK

-146 SMATLVS
+146 SMASLVS
-153 AKVILTGQNSNFA
+153 AKVILPEQNSNFA
-166 GRPPVEFTLRGTFD
+166 GRPPVEFKLRGTFD

-190 LHAKA
+190 MHAKA

-208 SQALKSYLDTTH
+208 SQALKSYLDTTY
-220 PTQNV
+220 PTQDV
-225 FVVGDWN
+225 FVIGDWN

-253 AARYTFP
+253 TARYGFP
-260 TRPLSLAGVA
+260 TRALSLAGVS
-270 STTSYPDFIDHQLTT
+270 STAGYPDFIDHQLNT
-285 NEVQAKYVAGSAT
+285 NEVMAKYVAGSAK

-304 YVPNYATTT
+304 YVPNYTSTT

-322 YDFVIGG
+322 YDFVTGGAGG
-329 GGGANQQPTASYTH
+329 GNQPPTAAFTH
-343 SCTALTCTFTD
+343 SCTDLTCSFTD
-354 GSTDPDGTVVS
+354 GSSDADGTIAS
-365 RNWDFGNGQTST
+365 RSWNFGNGQTST
-377 ATNPTVTYAS
+377 ATNPTVSYAS

-404 HTTTRNVTVTAGGGG
+404 HTTTRNVTVTTGGGG
-419 GPADVIINEV
+419 GPANVIINEV
-429 LANEPGSSTAGE
+429 LANEPGSDTAGE

-457 WTLRDGSAVRHTFA
+457 WTVRDGSGVRHTFA

-485 GAGSAIPG
+485 GGASSIPG

-500 STGGLNLSNSGDQ
+500 STGGLNLSNSGDS
-513 VILQNSAGTTVQSM
+513 VSVRDSAGATIQSM
-527 TYTSSQ
+527 SYSS
-533 ASTDGVSLNRSP
+533 SLSNSDGVSINRSP
-545 DGSATGGWVKHDTIS
+545 DLNATGAWVKHNTIS
-560 SLTRSPGQHADGTA
+560 SLSRSPGQRADGTVF
-574 Y
+574 

>member
-8 ARRPRRT
+8 ARRSGR
-15 VALGAALL
+15 VAALGAALL
-23 AAAVTLATLTT
+23 AAALTLATLTT

-50 TQLDVGNWNVEWL
+50 TQLDVGNWNVEWF

-73 ALQQQNVRDV
+73 ALQQQNVHDV

-195 GSTQDAW
+195 GATEAAW

-208 SQALKSYLDTTH
+208 SQALKSYLDTTY

-232 DDVDTSITPGKASP
+232 DDVDTSITPQKASP

-253 AARYTFP
+253 TARYTYP
-260 TRPLSLAGVA
+260 TRALSLAGVS
-270 STTSYPDFIDHQLTT
+270 STAGYPDFIDHQLTT

-304 YVPNYATTT
+304 YVPNYAATT

-354 GSTDPDGTVVS
+354 GSTDADGTVVS
-365 RNWDFGNGQTST
+365 RSWNFGNGQTST
-377 ATNPTVTYAS
+377 ATNPSVTYAT
-387 AGTYAVSLTVTD
+387 AGTYPVSLTVTD

-404 HTTTRNVTVTAGGGG
+404 HTTTKNVTVTTGGGG
-419 GPADVIINEV
+419 GPANVIINEV

-441 AVEIVNTGGT
+441 AIEIVNTGGT

-457 WTLRDGSAVRHTFA
+457 WTLRDGTAVRHTFA

-485 GAGSAIPG
+485 GAASAIPG
-493 GIVAVAA
+493 GIAAVAA
-500 STGGLNLSNSGDQ
+500 GTGDLNLSNSGDQ
-513 VILQNSAGTTVQSM
+513 VSLRDASGATVQSM

-533 ASTDGVSLNRSP
+533 ANSDGVSINRSP
-545 DGSATGGWVKHDTIS
+545 DGSATGSWVKHNTIS

>member
-1 MSPRHIP
+1 M
-8 ARRPRRT
+8 
-15 VALGAALL
+15 
-23 AAAVTLATLTT
+23 TLATLTT
-34 APTANAAAS
+34 VPAANAAAS
-43 VPSQGSP
+43 IPSQGSP
-50 TQLDVGNWNVEWL
+50 TQLDVGNWNVEWF

-73 ALQQQNVRDV
+73 ALQQQNVHDV
-83 MAGADMDVWGLSEV
+83 KAGLDMDVWGLSEV

-108 GMPGYT
+108 GLPGYT

-153 AKVILTGQNSNFA
+153 AKVVLANQNSNFA

-190 LHAKA
+190 LHAKSGA
-195 GSTQDAW
+195 TQDAW

-208 SQALKSYLDTTH
+208 SQALKSYLDTTY

-225 FVVGDWN
+225 FVIGDWN
-232 DDVDTSITPGKASP
+232 DDVDTSIAPGKASP

-253 AARYTFP
+253 PARYTFP
-260 TRPLSLAGVA
+260 TRALSLAGVP
-270 STTSYPDFIDHQLTT
+270 STAGYPDFIDHQLTT

-322 YDFVIGG
+322 YDFV
-329 GGGANQQPTASYTH
+329 
-343 SCTALTCTFTD
+343 L
-354 GSTDPDGTVVS
+354 
-365 RNWDFGNGQTST
+365 
-377 ATNPTVTYAS
+377 
-387 AGTYAVSLTVTD
+387 
-399 NGGAT
+399 
-404 HTTTRNVTVTAGGGG
+404 GGGG
-419 GPADVIINEV
+419 GPANVIINEV

-441 AVEIVNTGGT
+441 AIEIVNTGGT
-451 AISIAG
+451 AVSIAG
-457 WTLRDGSAVRHTFA
+457 WTVADGSAVRHTFA

-485 GAGSAIPG
+485 GAASAIPG

-500 STGGLNLSNSGDQ
+500 GTGGLNLSNSGDQ
-513 VILQNSAGTTVQSM
+513 VILRDSAGATVQSM
-527 TYTSSQ
+527 SYSSSQ
-533 ASTDGVSLNRSP
+533 ANSDGVSINRSP
-545 DGSATGGWVKHDTIS
+545 DGSATGSWVKHDTIS
-560 SLTRSPGQHADGTA
+560 SLPRSPGQRADGTA